1 MSELGDAGIVEEE
14 AIQVIYTEKN
24 DDLWDAASGVSVSE
38 WESDPFSKG
47 IEGQREFGGLSMGSK
62 RRLTNEI
69 KKVHKGMGTARSKAQ
84 YREQISGYDWWD
96 VVPPLYNLEHLALLP
111 EKSTVHHSAVLAKV
125 AAVVSV
131 GYDLIE
137 SESTLDRIE
146 EAGLTDNTKELEFIR
161 SKVSRMRSKYL
172 RWLEKV
178 NEEDTFTEVLEKWIT
193 DYESLGVGA
202 LEIGRTVSGEVG
214 YIGHIPA
221 HTIRPRKD
229 RDGFV
234 QIVDEKVTFF
244 RNFGDRT
251 TVNPIGDDDTPNE
264 IIYLKKYTPRST
276 YYGIPDIIPALN
288 AVAGIEFAKQYNVDY
303 FENKAV
309 PRYMIVVKGA
319 RLSREAEK
327 RIVEF
332 FQQNV
337 KGKHH
342 RAVLI
347 PLPEGNGNAE
357 IEIRPVEADVQD
369 ASFERYMNMSRDEI
383 LMAHRV
389 PMTKVGLTADINLAV
404 ARDADRTFKESV
416 VRPLQDKV
424 ETYVNYIL
432 NEKTNVVSFN
442 LKELSLVDEETQAT
456 IHQVYH
462 TLGAISTNEIRSSI
476 GKKSIEGG
484 DEFINVLDK
493 SQEQAETRSQ
503 ATDGRARERT
513 ERRSGP
519 DAPNS
524 DKGRKP
530 KTSS

>member
-1 MSELGDAGIVEEE
+1 MSEPDVVE
-14 AIQVIYTEKN
+14 QVDDDSVRVIYTEKN
-24 DDLWDAASGVSVSE
+24 DDLWDAASGVSASE

-69 KKVHKGMGTARSKAQ
+69 KKVHQGTGGARSKAK

-131 GYDLIE
+131 GYNLIE
-137 SESTLDRIE
+137 SDTTLDRIE
-146 EAGLTDNTKELEFIR
+146 EAGLADDTKELEFIR
-161 SKVSRMRSKYL
+161 NKVSRMRTKYL
-172 RWLEKV
+172 KWLEKV

-229 RDGFV
+229 RDGYV

-244 RNFGDRT
+244 RNFGDST
-251 TVNPIGDDDTPNE
+251 TVDPIGDDDMPNE

-309 PRYMIVVKGA
+309 PRYMIIVKGTK
-319 RLSREAEK
+319 LSREAEK
-327 RIVEF
+327 RIVDF
-332 FQQNV
+332 FQQNI

-347 PLPEGNGNAE
+347 PLPPGAGDAE
-357 IEIRPVEADVQD
+357 IEIKPVEADIQD
-369 ASFERYMNMSRDEI
+369 ASFSRYIEMGRDEI

-389 PMTKVGLTADINLAV
+389 PLTKVGQTADINLAV

-424 ETYVNYIL
+424 ETYINYIIS
-432 NEKTNVVSFN
+432 EKTNVVSFN

-462 TLGAISTNEIRSSI
+462 TLGIVSTNEVRANI

-484 DEFINVLDK
+484 DEFVNVMDR
-493 SQEQAETRSQ
+493 SAEQAEATSQ
-503 ATDGRARERT
+503 ATDGRARERS

-519 DAPNS
+519 DSANS

-530 KTSS
+530 KS